1 MFYMRQKLFERKL
14 LIGME
19 TSSEKKNELKM
30 LIRKTSKGFAQ
41 P

>member
-1 MFYMRQKLFERKL
+1 MRQKLFERKL

-19 TSSEKKNELKM
+19 ASTEKKNELKI
-30 LIRKTSKGFAQ
+30 LIRKTCKGFAQ